1 MSYYLALGLEREP
14 FSNSP
19 DPDLLYRAKSHLE
32 CLQHMEIAVRL
43 RRGLNVVLGEVGT
56 GKTTLGRELTRIL
69 AADPDIE
76 VYFLDDPYHPT
87 PVEFLLALCRL
98 FGVDAAG
105 LGRDAGPIKDA
116 LKASLLAKSADGS
129 RIVALIVDEGQKI
142 TPECLELLRELLNF
156 ETNTHKL
163 LQIVMF
169 AQNEF
174 EDVLAA
180 RPNLDDRVNFRY
192 RLLPLDRRQTRRMI
206 ETRLA
211 RCAPEGAVPILFT
224 GLAMRRIHR
233 LTRGYPRKIVRLCHL
248 SMLLAVGF
256 GKRRI
261 GWGLVGRAARESVGG
276 AGLWLRRA
284 AAACACVALVG
295 AAGYGIFGQE
305 FSALPQTLLDLAR
318 QGRVAQPQPAVATA
332 VAPQAAT
339 TPRAEAAPPPAP
351 AAAADEAPE
360 AAPEV
365 VTAAAPE
372 TQEPAAQPVVAAVSQ
387 PEAAPADTVAPQ
399 RVVSPEPAA
408 AQEAV
413 AATAVAAP
421 APQPVAAHAAST
433 GVPAAV
439 AAPAA
444 PAAAP
449 APGKGLG
456 AAMDLA
462 DAAQPQE
469 AGEQIIVVTSEDG
482 LPALPQPAGTLAA
495 PPALPVA
502 PLAPGKAAA
511 AAGTTQDA
519 AELGASV
526 VRPGWSVSRLAA
538 RVYGNGGRAVL
549 ARLAKANPG
558 INIGHVRAGESLVY
572 PGIEAK
578 APPVGAY
585 LVKVGSVDSLEKG
598 FAFISHVKDR
608 ENLSLSLFCTS
619 HPNTGNRFD
628 VVVAALYPSQSSAQ
642 AALAALPPE
651 LASRAVLLGGFPE
664 GTAYYTDLGEA
675 DGMVAQAFRPLGRQV
690 AESRPARRVASRA
703 ALGAGELP
711 AGE

>member
-233 LTRGYPRKIVRLCHL
+233 LTKGYPRKIVRLCHL

-261 GWGLVGRAARESVGG
+261 SWGLVGRAARESVGG

-284 AAACACVALVG
+284 AATCACFALVG

-305 FSALPQTLLDLAR
+305 FSALPQTLLELAR
-318 QGRVAQPQPAVATA
+318 QGRVAQPEPAVATA
-332 VAPQAAT
+332 AAPQAAT
-339 TPRAEAAPPPAP
+339 TQQVEAAPAPAP
-351 AAAADEAPE
+351 VAAADEAPSVAHE
-360 AAPEV
+360 AG
-365 VTAAAPE
+365 TGAAASSE
-372 TQEPAAQPVVAAVSQ
+372 GQESVAQPAVAAVAQ
-387 PEAAPADTVAPQ
+387 PETAPAEAVVAP
-399 RVVSPEPAA
+399 
-408 AQEAV
+408 EAV
-413 AATAVAAP
+413 AATTVAAP

-433 GVPAAV
+433 GMPAA
-439 AAPAA
+439 AAPDA

-456 AAMDLA
+456 AAMDVA
-462 DAAQPQE
+462 DAALPPE
-469 AGEQIIVVTSEDG
+469 TKEQIIVVTSEDG

-502 PLAPGKAAA
+502 PPAPGKAVTVAV
-511 AAGTTQDA
+511 TMQDAA

-558 INIGHVRAGESLVY
+558 VDIGHIRAGESLVY
-572 PGIEAK
+572 PVIEAK
-578 APPVGAY
+578 APPAGTY
-585 LVKVGSVDSLEKG
+585 LVKVGRVDSLEKG
-598 FAFISHVKDR
+598 FAFISRVKDR

-619 HPNTGNRFD
+619 HPETGPRFD
-628 VVVAALYPSQSSAQ
+628 VVVAALYPDQSRAQ
-642 AALAALPPE
+642 TALGALPPE

-664 GTAYYTDLGEA
+664 GTAYYTDLGDA

-690 AESRPARRVASRA
+690 AESRPARRVAPRA
-703 ALGAGELP
+703 VLGAGELP

>member
-56 GKTTLGRELTRIL
+56 GKTTLGRELTRVL
-69 AADPDIE
+69 AADPAIE
-76 VYFLDDPYHPT
+76 VYFLDDPYHST

-211 RCAPEGAVPILFT
+211 RCAPEGGVPVLFT

-233 LTRGYPRKIVRLCHL
+233 LTKGYPRKIVRLCHL

-261 GWGLVGRAARESVGG
+261 GWGLVGRAARESMGG

-284 AAACACVALVG
+284 AATCACLALVG
-295 AAGYGIFGQE
+295 AAGYGVFGPG
-305 FSALPQTLLDLAR
+305 FSALPQSLLELAR
-318 QGRVAQPQPAVATA
+318 QGRVSLTGPAVSTA
-332 VAPQAAT
+332 AAPQAAT
-339 TPRAEAAPPPAP
+339 TPQLETAPVPAP
-351 AAAADEAPE
+351 AAAADEAPV
-360 AAPEV
+360 AAPDAVAAVASRTQGPAATPAV
-365 VTAAAPE
+365 VAASQPRDVPAAAP
-372 TQEPAAQPVVAAVSQ
+372 AS
-387 PEAAPADTVAPQ
+387 
-399 RVVSPEPAA
+399 AA
-408 AQEAV
+408 AQE
-413 AATAVAAP
+413 TAP

-433 GVPAAV
+433 GRPAAATPV
-439 AAPAA
+439 V

-449 APGKGLG
+449 AQNDSLG

-462 DAAQPQE
+462 AAALPPE
-469 AGEQIIVVTSEDG
+469 DKEQIIVVTSEDG
-482 LPALPQPAGTLAA
+482 LPALPQPVGTLAA
-495 PPALPVA
+495 PPALPAA
-502 PLAPGKAAA
+502 PPAPGKAAA
-511 AAGTTQDA
+511 A

-549 ARLAKANPG
+549 SHLAKANPG
-558 INIGHVRAGESLVY
+558 IDFGHIRAGESLVY
-572 PGIEAK
+572 PVIEAK
-578 APPVGAY
+578 APPAGAY

-598 FAFISHVKDR
+598 FAFISRVKDR
-608 ENLSLSLFCTS
+608 ENLSLSLFCTR
-619 HPNTGNRFD
+619 HPENGFRFD
-628 VVVAALYPSQSSAQ
+628 VVIAALYPNQPSAQ
-642 AALAALPPE
+642 MAMAALPPE
-651 LASRAVLLGGFPE
+651 LASRAVLLGGFPD

-690 AESRPARRVASRA
+690 AESRPARHVAPRA
-703 ALGAGELP
+703 ALGAGALP

>member
-56 GKTTLGRELTRIL
+56 GKTTLGRELTRVL
-69 AADPDIE
+69 AADPAIE
-76 VYFLDDPYHPT
+76 VYFLDDPYHST

-211 RCAPEGAVPILFT
+211 RCAPEGGVPVLFT

-233 LTRGYPRKIVRLCHL
+233 LTKGYPRKIVRLCHL

-261 GWGLVGRAARESVGG
+261 GWGLVGRAARESMGG

-284 AAACACVALVG
+284 AATCACLALVG
-295 AAGYGIFGQE
+295 AAGYGVFGPG
-305 FSALPQTLLDLAR
+305 FSALPQSLLELAR
-318 QGRVAQPQPAVATA
+318 QGRVSLTGPAVSTA
-332 VAPQAAT
+332 AAPQAAT
-339 TPRAEAAPPPAP
+339 TPQLETAPVPAP
-351 AAAADEAPE
+351 AAAADEAPV
-360 AAPEV
+360 AAPDAV
-365 VTAAAPE
+365 AAVASR
-372 TQEPAAQPVVAAVSQ
+372 TQGPAATPAVVAASQ
-387 PEAAPADTVAPQ
+387 PRDV
-399 RVVSPEPAA
+399 
-408 AQEAV
+408 
-413 AATAVAAP
+413 
-421 APQPVAAHAAST
+421 
-433 GVPAAV
+433 
-439 AAPAA
+439 

-449 APGKGLG
+449 AQNDSLG

-462 DAAQPQE
+462 AAALPPE
-469 AGEQIIVVTSEDG
+469 DKEQIIVVTSEDG
-482 LPALPQPAGTLAA
+482 LPALPQPVGTLAA
-495 PPALPVA
+495 PPALPAA
-502 PLAPGKAAA
+502 PPAPGKAA
-511 AAGTTQDA
+511 A

-549 ARLAKANPG
+549 SHLAKANPG
-558 INIGHVRAGESLVY
+558 IDFGHIRAGESLVY
-572 PGIEAK
+572 PVIEAK
-578 APPVGAY
+578 APPAGAY

-598 FAFISHVKDR
+598 FAFISRVKDR
-608 ENLSLSLFCTS
+608 ENLSLSLFCTR
-619 HPNTGNRFD
+619 HPENGFRFD
-628 VVVAALYPSQSSAQ
+628 VVIAALYPNQPSAQ
-642 AALAALPPE
+642 MAMAALPPE
-651 LASRAVLLGGFPE
+651 LASRAVLLGGFPD

-690 AESRPARRVASRA
+690 AESRPARHVAPRA
-703 ALGAGELP
+703 ALGAGALP

>member
-69 AADPDIE
+69 AADPAIE

-211 RCAPEGAVPILFT
+211 RCAPEGGVPVLFT
-224 GLAMRRIHR
+224 GLAVRRIHR
-233 LTRGYPRKIVRLCHL
+233 LTKGYPRKIVRLCHL

-261 GWGLVGRAARESVGG
+261 GWGLVGRAARESMGG

-284 AAACACVALVG
+284 AVTCACLALVG
-295 AAGYGIFGQE
+295 AAGYGVVGRG
-305 FSALPQTLLDLAR
+305 FSALPQTLLELAR
-318 QGRVAQPQPAVATA
+318 QGRVSPAGPAASTA
-332 VAPQAAT
+332 AAPQAAT
-339 TPRAEAAPPPAP
+339 TQQPDVAPETAADAAP
-351 AAAADEAPE
+351 AAAPE
-360 AAPEV
+360 AVA
-365 VTAAAPE
+365 AAAPAA
-372 TQEPAAQPVVAAVSQ
+372 QEPAATPVVAAASQ
-387 PEAAPADTVAPQ
+387 LQDV
-399 RVVSPEPAA
+399 PAA
-408 AQEAV
+408 AQET
-413 AATAVAAP
+413 AASSAAAGA

-433 GVPAAV
+433 GRPAAATSVVPAAV
-439 AAPAA
+439 PAQNDS
-444 PAAAP
+444 
-449 APGKGLG
+449 LG
-456 AAMDLA
+456 ASMDLA
-462 DAAQPQE
+462 AAALPPE
-469 AGEQIIVVTSEDG
+469 DKEQIIVVTSEDG

-495 PPALPVA
+495 PPALPAA
-502 PLAPGKAAA
+502 PPAQGKAAA
-511 AAGTTQDA
+511 AAGTA
-519 AELGASV
+519 SAPGLGASV
-526 VRPGWSVSRLAA
+526 VRSGWSVSRLAA
-538 RVYGNGGRAVL
+538 RVYGNGGRGVL

-558 INIGHVRAGESLVY
+558 IDFGHIRAGESLVY
-572 PGIEAK
+572 PVIEAK
-578 APPVGAY
+578 APPVGAC
-585 LVKVGSVDSLEKG
+585 LVKVGGVDSLEKG
-598 FAFISHVKDR
+598 FAFISRVKDR

-619 HPNTGNRFD
+619 HPETGTRFD
-628 VVVAALYPSQSSAQ
+628 VVVAALYPNQASAQ
-642 AALAALPPE
+642 MAMAALPPE
-651 LASRAVLLGGFPE
+651 LASRAVLLGGFPD
-664 GTAYYTDLGEA
+664 GTAYYTNLGEA

-690 AESRPARRVASRA
+690 AESRPARRVAPRA